1 MKDVLIAMLAIAF
14 LAGCSKDQKQFGEP
28 IDLKAKSITVDELV
42 KNHQNYEGK
51 MILVEGW
58 MGDLC
63 SDGQDFYFK
72 GKYELVEVI
81 PPEGQMP
88 PQTLKGKPVKIYGSL
103 WTKKE
108 SSEGVHSEKDEA
120 AEGEEEGES
129 EIKIQAKGIQFR

>member
-1 MKDVLIAMLAIAF
+1 MKDILIAILAIAF
-14 LAGCSKDQKQFGEP
+14 LAGCSKGQKEFGEP
-28 IDLKAKSITVDELV
+28 IDLKANSITVDELV

-72 GKYELVEVI
+72 GKYELIEVI

-103 WTKKE
+103 WTKHEKE
-108 SSEGVHSEKDEA
+108 
-120 AEGEEEGES
+120 EGEEEGES
-129 EIKIQAKGIQFR
+129 EIKIQAKGLSFQ